1 MKLQN
6 PKLLT
11 QYSVMLLTGLHKQ
24 KSKPTLKRPL
34 IATPEY
40 RAKLQL

>member
-1 MKLQN
+1 MKLEK
-6 PKLLT
+6 PKLIT
-11 QYSVMLLTGLHKQ
+11 QYTLMLLTGLHKRPQ
-24 KSKPTLKRPL
+24 KPSLKRPL